1 MSRPKKIDVY
11 STDESVSPVG
21 IRYGTKEMVDV
32 FRESSR
38 LQAMLDVEATVS
50 GVISALYP
58 DKVPKRAA
66 DEIRKKASVKYVKMQ
81 RVRELE
87 AETHHDVM
95 SVVKALAEQCEG
107 DAGGYVHYSLT
118 SADVTESAK
127 ALQLKRGLELLISHI
142 EDLRDICIEKARSWR
157 AIPCIVRTHGAHAV
171 PGVFGLPL
179 AYFAY
184 CLERSAD
191 RLFNDYNT
199 CLEGKVS
206 GAVGAFN
213 VLTDE
218 GIDGFE
224 VQKRVFKK
232 LGIKPATVASQVPP
246 REDIGYVLCDVAVLC
261 GTLSNIAEYVR
272 TMRRTEIGELREL
285 GEAGQVGSST
295 MPHKDVFG
303 GNPFVE
309 ERTCSIARV
318 VRGFAAGAVESVEMD
333 YARDLKA
340 SLLDR
345 VAIPESF
352 VLADYAIQLTK
363 NMIERVEPV
372 QERIKQNLLLTRGIV
387 TAERVMSK
395 LITKGMNR
403 LEARQKISEL
413 AHKASNEGRTFKEV
427 LLQDA
432 DICKR
437 LSRGEIEQLAN
448 PQTYTGRSA
457 DLIDNVMSLYKG
469 KRRIKN

>member
-11 STDESVSPVG
+11 STDENVSPVG
-21 IRYGTKEMVDV
+21 IRYGTKEMVNV
-32 FRESSR
+32 FGESSR

-58 DKVPKRAA
+58 EKVPKRAA
-66 DEIRKKASVKYVKMQ
+66 DEIRKKASVKYVKIQ

-127 ALQLKRGLELLISHI
+127 ALQLKRGLELLISHV
-142 EDLRDICIEKARSWR
+142 EDLRDVCIEKAHSWR
-157 AIPCIVRTHGAHAV
+157 EIPCIVRTHGAHAV

-232 LGIKPATVASQVPP
+232 LGIKPAVVASQVPP

-261 GTLSNIAEYVR
+261 GTLSNVAEYVR

-285 GEAGQVGSST
+285 GETGQVGSST

-309 ERTCSIARV
+309 ERICSIARV

-340 SLLDR
+340 SLMDR

-352 VLADYAIQLTK
+352 VLADYAIMLTK
-363 NMIERVEPV
+363 NIIERVEPV
-372 QERIKQNLLLTRGIV
+372 EERIKQNLLLTRGIV
-387 TAERVMSK
+387 AAERVMSK

-413 AHKASNEGRTFKEV
+413 THKAAGERRMFKEV

-432 DICKR
+432 DICKK
-437 LSRGEIEQLAN
+437 LSRSVIERLADS
-448 PQTYTGRSA
+448 QTYTGRSA
-457 DLIDNVMSLYKG
+457 DLIDNVMSLYKE
-469 KRRIKN
+469 KRRIGN